1 MRTMESD
8 SVNYAAR
15 YSEMYDAELME
26 LARSYDSLT
35 ETAQA
40 AIREEFARR
49 GLEPPLLEPETVVA
63 QRNLVTVHRYRD
75 LSEAIVARSLLESAG
90 IDAFLRDE
98 NFVRLEW
105 QNSNLVGGIRL
116 QVDAADEKNALE
128 LLTQPMQDSIPYR
141 EDEEFSQPHCPA
153 CGSADITFEGA
164 ARGAAL
170 ASLFLVSLPLP
181 AGHRTWRCEVCGAR
195 WDEMKA

>member
-1 MRTMESD
+1 MESD
-8 SVNYAAR
+8 SANIAAR
-15 YSEMYDAELME
+15 YSEMHDAELME

-35 ETAQA
+35 QTAQA

-63 QRNLVTVHRYRD
+63 QRDLVTVRRYRD

-116 QVDAADEKNALE
+116 QVDAANERNALE
-128 LLTQPMQDSIPYR
+128 LLTQPVQESIPYR
-141 EDEEFSQPHCPA
+141 EGQEFAQPHCPA

-170 ASLFLVSLPLP
+170 ASLFLASLPLP
-181 AGHRTWRCEVCGAR
+181 PGHPTWRCEACSAR
-195 WDEMKA
+195 WEEPKD

>member
-1 MRTMESD
+1 MH
-8 SVNYAAR
+8 
-15 YSEMYDAELME
+15 DAELME

-35 ETAQA
+35 QTAQA

-63 QRNLVTVHRYRD
+63 QRDLVTVRRYRD

-116 QVDAADEKNALE
+116 QVDAANERNALE
-128 LLTQPMQDSIPYR
+128 LLTQPVQESIPYR
-141 EDEEFSQPHCPA
+141 EGQEFAQPHCPA

-170 ASLFLVSLPLP
+170 ASLFLASLPLP
-181 AGHRTWRCEVCGAR
+181 PGHPTWRCEACSAR
-195 WDEMKA
+195 WEEPKD